1 MLTETDDL
9 ARAIDAVSALYPGET
24 RTEILRRL
32 IRLGAETMAQQKDQH
47 RHNVSASAG
56 HFPGLYSPDYLDDL
70 RQDWPE

>member
-1 MLTETDDL
+1 MLTETDDI

-32 IRLGAETMAQQKDQH
+32 VRLGAETMAQQKDWR

-56 HFPGLYSPDYLDDL
+56 HFPGLYPPDYLDDL